1 MNKWIGILIIV
12 LYFLNSQVCEVVYP
26 NGGFEWFKLKYG
38 ILTFITYLSLEYK
51 SENIFLEKLFKAILF
66 QTAYIYIFEN
76 ETTYSIHDVSFIAF
90 FIAVQYL
97 KDYYNKH
104 FTPLKND

>member
-1 MNKWIGILIIV
+1 MNKWIGVLIIV
-12 LYFLNSQVCEVVYP
+12 LYFLNSYICEIIYP
-26 NGGFEWFKLKYG
+26 LDNDNWFRLKYG
-38 ILTFITYLSLEYK
+38 ILTVIVCLSLEYK
-51 SENIFLEKLFKAILF
+51 SQNNFIEKLIKAIILQNAF
-66 QTAYIYIFEN
+66 ILIFEN